1 MLSVKHTTAQWDRL
15 YRGMCWIWIRKS
27 FMPSKNKTFL
37 EVSMY
42 TCSSGFQTTT
52 IPFPVN
58 IYKWQRLSGMLNI
71 LQDKTQPWFARR
83 GGSLCECIRC
93 KAAAVPSVRG
103 TQAIHPGRAEGG
115 HWRLQLSHA
124 DKRGLWQCVFF
135 LFFFFPE
142 LQFPTTYLD
151 VSNDSCNHVLN
162 LALYP

>member
-83 GGSLCECIRC
+83 GGVCVNAFGARQQPCRQC
-93 KAAAVPSVRG
+93 AAHRRSIPGERRG
-103 TQAIHPGRAEGG
+103 ATGG
-115 HWRLQLSHA
+115 CSFPMLTREVYGNVL
-124 DKRGLWQCVFF
+124 VFF
-135 LFFFFPE
+135 FHFFFPWASI
-142 LQFPTTYLD
+142 
-151 VSNDSCNHVLN
+151 SNDLFRCKQWQL
-162 LALYP
+162 